1 MKTLRELP
9 AEERPRERLVAH
21 GSASLTTAELLA
33 VLLRTGR
40 AGETALEIGRSLA
53 ALPGGLAGLSRLTAA
68 QLAEIKGIGPAKAVT
83 ILAAL
88 ELGKRCATQKTPDK
102 LTIRSAA
109 DVASFVM
116 PRLRYET
123 REHFLALLLDTKHH
137 VIDMPVISIGTLDMS
152 VVHPREVFFPAV
164 VQHAAALILV
174 HNHPSGEPT
183 PSREDHLV
191 TQKLIKA
198 GAIFDIPVLDHLVVG
213 DGCYVSFSEKGWMT
227 ES

>member
-1 MKTLRELP
+1 MSTLRELP
-9 AEERPRERLVAH
+9 LEERPRERLMAH
-21 GSASLTTAELLA
+21 GGASLTTAELLA
-33 VLLRTGR
+33 ILLRTGR

-53 ALPGGLAGLSRLTAA
+53 ALPGGLTGLSRLTAA
-68 QLAEIKGIGPAKAVT
+68 QLAEIKGIGPAKAVA

-88 ELGKRCATQKTPDK
+88 ELGKRCATQKPQAK

-109 DVASFVM
+109 DAAAAVV

-123 REHFLALLLDTKHH
+123 KEHFLALLLDTKHH
-137 VIDMPVISIGTLDMS
+137 VLDMPVISIGTLDMS
-152 VVHPREVFFPAV
+152 VVHPREVFFPAI

-183 PSREDHLV
+183 PSREDHAVTDKLV
-191 TQKLIKA
+191 QA
-198 GAIFDIPVLDHLVVG
+198 GAIFDIPVLDHIVVG
-213 DGCYVSFSEKGWMT
+213 DGCYVSFREKGWMT

>member
-9 AEERPRERLVAH
+9 MEERPRERLIAH
-21 GSASLTTAELLA
+21 GSASLTTSELLA
-33 VLLRTGR
+33 ILLRTGR
-40 AGETALEIGRSLA
+40 KGETALEIGRALA
-53 ALPGGLAGLSRLTAA
+53 LSPGGLAGLSRLTAA
-68 QLAEIKGIGPAKAVT
+68 QLASVKGIGPAKSVT

-88 ELGKRCATQKTPDK
+88 ELGKRCATQKTQPK

-109 DVASFVM
+109 DVAEHVM
-116 PRLRYET
+116 PRFRYET
-123 REHFLALLLDTKHH
+123 REYFLIVLLDTKHH

-152 VVHPREVFFPAV
+152 VVHPREVFFQAV

-183 PSREDHLV
+183 PSREDHVV
-191 TQKLIKA
+191 TDKLAQA
-198 GAIFDIPVLDHLVVG
+198 GMIFDIPVLDHIVIG
-213 DGCYVSFSEKGWMT
+213 DGCYVSFREKGWLT

>member
-21 GSASLTTAELLA
+21 GSVSLTTAELLA

-53 ALPGGLAGLSRLTAA
+53 ALPGGLTGLSRLTAA

-88 ELGKRCATQKTPDK
+88 ELGKRCATQKTAERT
-102 LTIRSAA
+102 TIRSAA
-109 DVASFVM
+109 DVVSLVM

-123 REHFLALLLDTKHH
+123 REHFMAVLLDTKHH
-137 VIDMPVISIGTLDMS
+137 VLDMPVISIGTLDMS

-164 VQHAAALILV
+164 VQHVAALILV

-183 PSREDHLV
+183 PSREDHRV
-191 TQKLIKA
+191 TQKLIQA
-198 GAIFDIPVLDHLVVG
+198 GNIFDIPVLDHIVVG
-213 DGCYVSFSEKGWMT
+213 DGCYVSFSEQGWMT